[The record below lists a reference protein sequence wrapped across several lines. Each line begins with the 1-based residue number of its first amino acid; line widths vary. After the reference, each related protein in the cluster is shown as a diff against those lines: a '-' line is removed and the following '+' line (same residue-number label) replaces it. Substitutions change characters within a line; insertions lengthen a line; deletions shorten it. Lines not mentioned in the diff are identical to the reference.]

1 MRTTAWLN
9 VARAAARR
17 AVLVAAIALPV
28 FLSATTYAGPAPAQT
43 DATMRLS
50 GHVLPALAHATRQP
64 QSWTKWLT
72 GSDATDAQSI
82 TLTIVLNRDDEAGFQ
97 QYLRDVYDPASP
109 IFRKFLTPAQIA
121 ERFGPT
127 QSAYDDTLAWLKL
140 QGFELAEGSA
150 NRMTLTVRGARAAAE
165 HAFDVRIDDYRD
177 GERSFHANDDE
188 PSLPADVATH
198 VLAIQGLSDL
208 AQPHPTIEALICG
221 KNNGNAALNK
231 KQMPCRKLVR
241 AGNYI
246 FSTVGCFI
254 LAAGAGVFIVAI
266 VTIACGVAGLVPILT
281 ATSTIP
287 NGAALAQQSVMAAT
301 TVAATPIGT
310 GQTVGLLEFDGF
322 RQSDVQD
329 YLTING
335 AAPGQINNLSVV
347 PVNGGVPTPGSGE
360 GEVLLD
366 IDAVMSVAPGARVAV
381 YEAPFNGRA
390 TSYTTVFNAMI
401 NGGVTVISNSWSSCE
416 DQISQADALGI
427 DALLQTA
434 AAAGISVFNASGDSG
449 STCLD
454 GSPNTIGVPADSPN
468 ATAVGGTSSVGSGG
482 AGFSYGGEVWWN
494 GTNSVPLTGQGGF
507 GASRFFARPSYQNGL
522 HGNAMRLIPDVVT
535 YADPLDGLI
544 ICQAD
549 AGGCPNGLYM
559 GGTSFAAPEWAAI
572 AAAINQQQGHNLGAF
587 NQVLYPLAATAA
599 FHNAA
604 SMGSDFAHVGLGSP
618 NINALNRLIKGGVV
632 GLPVASNAIVRPF
645 VDPDTTTFNDDG
657 SASVPADGTTTG
669 NVSVT
674 LRDVNGYNVSGKTV
688 KLAASGSAVVTPAS
702 AVTGAS
708 DGTVIFTVTDLVAE
722 KVTFTATD
730 TSDGL
735 VLPQASLTF
744 GVPSAAASSIVALTT
759 TAAADGVSTDSITV
773 TLQDALGRP
782 TPGKFVAL
790 AQTGHSVI
798 SAPSPSVTDASGKIV
813 FIVTDTVQETVTY
826 TATDVSDG
834 DLPVPGSALVTFN
847 AGGGDNCGGS
857 NFGDPNISAAPGYAM
872 TPYATGFLPRNVAAG
887 GLYSQCRGANGLAFD
902 AGGNLFVSDAS
913 NGNIF
918 KFPPGGGVAGA
929 GTLLTSTPL
938 GPLLAGLTFGKDGK
952 FYAAQIATTGNFLT
966 GAVLE
971 VNPANGAL
979 VRTVAS
985 SITCASFL
993 ATDPASGDLFVDDSC
1008 GGGGSDNPSIWR
1020 IANPG
1025 SATPTTTVYAT
1036 TSGTNGGMS
1045 FAPGGT
1051 LYTLDYLGTGLSKIA
1066 GTGAATPGQRT
1077 QLNGVVSP
1085 ALDVLAL
1092 GAGTNGDAATLIVGT
1107 AAINGGLPAGMKI
1120 YDATTTPITAKAMLV
1135 NNAFATVDLLGPDGC
1150 LYAGM
1155 ITTVYRITNADGSCP
1170 LKVNPAM
1177 LTLSPPAVSP
1187 NPAQGTTQTFS
1198 TRLQNA
1204 TVAAGTPVN
1213 FQVTGAN
1220 ELARMVR
1227 ADQNGGATFAYSAVN
1242 AGNDRIVATIS
1253 VGGATLISNTT
1264 KVTWSSGSHTTSLSL
1279 NPSLLG
1285 GTAGQS
1291 IAVKA
1296 VLIDLSANP
1305 LVRLSGQ
1312 SVTFTLGT
1320 QSCVGST
1327 DANGVASCAIAL
1339 PSTQIGQ
1346 VTLRA
1351 NFAGSSQFLASSDSS
1366 AFTILAAAAVITPT
1380 TTALTASPNP
1390 VTAGQ
1395 ALTLTASVAANAPTS
1410 TTGSAQALPAAATG
1424 NVTFTDN
1431 GATIGSAA
1439 LDASGRAT
1447 FVTSALAV
1455 GAHSLVAS
1463 YAGDANNAASTSAA
1477 LAITV
1482 LAAPSGIAVPAPA
1495 LAAWA
1500 LAALAIGLML
1510 AAARKRR
1517 QQRRAR
1523 VRP

>member
-17 AVLVAAIALPV
+17 AILVAAIALPV

-127 QSAYDDTLAWLKL
+127 QSAYDDTLAWLKS
-140 QGFELAEGSA
+140 QGFELVEGST
-150 NRMTLTVRGARAAAE
+150 NRMTLAVRGTRASAAKSF
-165 HAFDVRIDDYRD
+165 AVTIDDYAV
-177 GERSFHANDDE
+177 GEHSFYANNTD
-188 PSLPADVATH
+188 PALPPGIAVH
-198 VLAIQGLSDL
+198 VQAIAGLSNL
-208 AQPHPTIEALICG
+208 GVPHAPQPQRMIRLVFGTAVCSLWAVAAGEAF
-221 KNNGNAALNK
+221 K
-231 KQMPCRKLVR
+231 
-241 AGNYI
+241 
-246 FSTVGCFI
+246 
-254 LAAGAGVFIVAI
+254 AGAGAGSTYNYYAEFIK
-266 VTIACGVAGLVPILT
+266 CFKNLEGKSPYDML
-281 ATSTIP
+281 
-287 NGAALAQQSVMAAT
+287 NGSDPPPPAWQDAN
-301 TVAATPIGT
+301 GT
-310 GQTVGLLEFDGF
+310 GQTIGLVEFDSYNS
-322 RQSDVQD
+322 SDIAD
-329 YLTING
+329 YIALIGLPDAKINDVS
-335 AAPGQINNLSVV
+335 PIH
-347 PVNGGVPTPGSGE
+347 VNGGAGAPAASQD
-360 GEVLLD
+360 EVLLD
-366 IDAVMSVAPGARVAV
+366 IDTVLTLAPGAAIRV
-381 YEAPFNGRA
+381 YDAPFAGGA
-390 TSYTTVFNAMI
+390 SFQALFNRMI
-401 NGGVTVISNSWSSCE
+401 TDHVTIISNSWAYCE
-416 DQISQADALGI
+416 DQTTLADVTSI
-427 DALLQTA
+427 DSVLQTA
-434 AAAGISVFNASGDSG
+434 AAAGISVFNGAGDTG

-454 GSPNTIGVPADSPN
+454 GAANTIGVPADSPH
-468 ATAVGGTSSVGSGG
+468 ATAVGGTSLTQGPGHTYGS
-482 AGFSYGGEVWWN
+482 ETWWN
-494 GTNSVPLTGQGGF
+494 GSADTPPSGQGGF
-507 GASRFFARPSYQNGL
+507 GVSRFFARPAWQNGFT
-522 HGNAMRLIPDVVT
+522 GSAMRSIPDVASN
-535 YADPLDGLI
+535 ADPAHGI
-544 ICQAD
+544 VICNANE
-549 AGGCPNGLYM
+549 GGCPTGALN
-559 GGTSFAAPEWAAI
+559 GGTSFSAPTWAAFT
-572 AAAINQQQGHNLGAF
+572 ALLNQTQGSNLGAL
-587 NQVLYPLAATAA
+587 NPQIYPLAASGA
-599 FHNAA
+599 FHDAA

-618 NINALNRLIKGGVV
+618 RL
-632 GLPVASNAIVRPF
+632 GLLHQKLTAQTTGA
-645 VDPDTTTFNDDG
+645 VDAAVSTVFAYGYDNLATFPATADGLLLFDDG
-657 SASVPADGTTTG
+657 ATSGYV
-669 NVSVT
+669 VVT
-674 LRDVNGYNVSGKTV
+674 LADAMGNFAPGKTV
-688 KLAASGSAVVTPAS
+688 TLTANAGAHATITPAS
-702 AVTGAS
+702 AVTDISGKA
-708 DGTVIFTVTDLVAE
+708 VFKVTDLTAE
-722 KVTFTATD
+722 P
-730 TSDGL
+730 L
-735 VLPQASLTF
+735 VLTARDQTDGVALTQTAKFDFFVNPAAS
-744 GVPSAAASSIVALTT
+744 SSIVALTA

-993 ATDPASGDLFVDDSC
+993 TTDPASGDLFVDDSC

-1020 IANPG
+1020 IASPG
-1025 SATPTTTVYAT
+1025 SATPATTVYAT
-1036 TSGTNGGMS
+1036 TSGTNGGLA

-1051 LYTLDYLGTGLSKIA
+1051 LYAIDYLGTGLSKIA
-1066 GTGAATPGQRT
+1066 GTAATTPGLRT

-1085 ALDVLAL
+1085 ALDIVAL
-1092 GAGTNGDAATLIVGT
+1092 GTGTNGDAATLVAGT
-1107 AAINGGLPAGMKI
+1107 QAIAGGLPAGIKI
-1120 YDATTTPITAKAMLV
+1120 YDATTTPISAKAMLV

-1155 ITTVYRITNADGSCP
+1155 VTTVYKITNADGSCP
-1170 LKVNPAM
+1170 LKLNPAL
-1177 LTLSPPAVSP
+1177 LTLSPSTVSP
-1187 NPAQGTTQTFS
+1187 NPAQGTTQTFT

-1204 TVAAGTPVN
+1204 TVTAGTPVY
-1213 FQVTGAN
+1213 FQVSGAN
-1220 ELARMVR
+1220 SQARMVR
-1227 ADQNGGATFAYSAVN
+1227 ADQYGVATFAFNGVH
-1242 AGNDRIVATIS
+1242 AGDDRVAASIAIS
-1253 VGGATLISNTT
+1253 GGTTLVSNVA
-1264 KVTWSSGSHTTSLSL
+1264 KVAWANGSHVTSLSL

-1431 GATIGSAA
+1431 GATIGGAA

-1455 GAHSLVAS
+1455 GAHSLIAS

-1517 QQRRAR
+1517 PQRRAR